1 MLPFQLNIFPMKRH
15 RPLPSFSSP
24 RISHDDGTIPT
35 DLKLHAERW
44 SHMSRLAGAHQ
55 QDDTVLRIP
64 RTNMAPRSLQSGIPP
79 QLASRIA
86 EVHLGSVTNLPEW
99 LDVLSTHFTNVQHLF
114 LDKDDTTEAGRI
126 RRLYILYRLPHLLT
140 MDGRPVT
147 DLERSLARP
156 VSPNGLPVAQ
166 NDWIPEEQEHGD
178 AVHVSMEGVVQT
190 VLANV
195 IPSEEASSLTEPPQ
209 RIDSSRDLVQYSKS
223 MESAYRIVKVPSC
236 LTIQTYENPVEL
248 ADCLMIQQNL
258 EPDEE
263 ITTVTLPMTQSHI
276 VMNTPMENDVTRCLP
291 RSISSP
297 FRGPQKESTTAKRSW
312 PPLVPGRTVV
322 AKTTPRWR
330 RTKQNARSGHSML
343 DEDSTSDDDGEA

>member
-1 MLPFQLNIFPMKRH
+1 MKRH

-79 QLASRIA
+79 QLASRIL
-86 EVHLGSVTNLPEW
+86 EVHLGTVTNLPEW

-156 VSPNGLPVAQ
+156 VSPNGLPVAR
-166 NDWIPEEQEHGD
+166 NNWIPEEQEHGD
-178 AVHVSMEGVVQT
+178 DVHVSMEGVVQT
-190 VLANV
+190 IMANV
-195 IPSEEASSLTEPPQ
+195 IPSEESTSLIEPSQ
-209 RIDSSRDLVQYSKS
+209 QIERSRDLIHYSKS

-236 LTIQTYENPVEL
+236 LMMKTYENPVEL
-248 ADCLMIQQNL
+248 GVCSKIQQNL
-258 EPDEE
+258 ALDEE
-263 ITTVTLPMTQSHI
+263 TPTLTLPTTQPHY
-276 VMNTPMENDVTRCLP
+276 VMKLPIENDVDRCLP
-291 RSISSP
+291 TSLSSP
-297 FRGPQKESTTAKRSW
+297 FRGPQKESTLAKRSW
-312 PPLVPGRTVV
+312 PPLVPGRTIV

-330 RTKQNARSGHSML
+330 RTKKSARFGHSML
-343 DEDSTSDDDGEA
+343 DEDSTSDDDVEL